1 MKTDKMFML
10 HIRDEILF
18 LEENTKGLT
27 FEKLDTDK
35 VVQHFVQKSLEIIGE
50 ASKKLSDEQKAR
62 CPAISWKSVSGMR
75 DRLTHGYFDINWE
88 MVWYVLQNDIQQL
101 KKGFINIIS
110 AIGWE

>member
-1 MKTDKMFML
+1 MKTDKMFIL
-10 HIRDEILF
+10 HICDEILF
-18 LEENTKGLT
+18 LEENTKDLT

-62 CPAISWKSVSGMR
+62 CPAISWKSGSGMR

-88 MVWYVLQNDIQQL
+88 IVWNVLQNDIHPL
-101 KKGFINIIS
+101 KKCIMKIIS
-110 AIGWE
+110 ANGWE